1 MIVGMKKRIPEFIK
15 NLNILKPFGINKLD
29 DLAIINKKDV
39 KKEAKTYKLHRNIDK
54 FRLREYNVFCVVHT

>member
-29 DLAIINKKDV
+29 DFGYYKQKRCKKRS
-39 KKEAKTYKLHRNIDK
+39 KNIQITQK
-54 FRLREYNVFCVVHT
+54 Y

>member
-29 DLAIINKKDV
+29 DFGYYKQKRC